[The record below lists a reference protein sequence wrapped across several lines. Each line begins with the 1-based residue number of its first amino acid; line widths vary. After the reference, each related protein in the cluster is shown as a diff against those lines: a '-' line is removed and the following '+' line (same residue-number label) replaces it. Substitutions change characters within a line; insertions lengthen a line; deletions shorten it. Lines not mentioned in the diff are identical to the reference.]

1 MRKAFICPTKYVQGE
16 DEILNL
22 GYFVQTFGK
31 SALLIAHPDDA
42 NRVRAKLDATAE
54 KFDITFVEGG
64 FNGQCSR
71 EEIARLQNLAIVT
84 ADRIGKAYKAKYKK
98 YQLAW

>member
-22 GYFVQTFGK
+22 GYFGSDIWK
-31 SALLIAHPDDA
+31 IGLLIAHRDDSA
-42 NRVRAKLDATAE
+42 RVREKLDATAE
-54 KFDITFVEGG
+54 KFGITFVEGG

-71 EEIARLQNLAIVT
+71 GEVARLTEAGTGEKL
-84 ADRIGKAYKAKYKK
+84 
-98 YQLAW
+98 